1 MRAKMLQGLYLPAPR
16 LNELHILKQ
25 IASDPE
31 ITQAE
36 LAQRCALSVA
46 MVNNYMKEL
55 CAAGLLEYRRK
66 SSKSI
71 SYHLTAAGRDAITT
85 TQRELVK
92 EGVKLFA
99 DAKERVREII
109 LSRADGKLRRVVLY
123 GTGDLAELVF
133 HALELGDVKI
143 VGVCDD
149 HPAGTGRDWFG
160 RETLSPSQILFV
172 APDSVVIATFEKVDE
187 VYRSLLHLEARGI
200 RLIRLDGINGRGT
213 VPEPGDLSREDPPL
227 TPSERAI

>member
-1 MRAKMLQGLYLPAPR
+1 MLQGLYLPAPR
-16 LNELHILKQ
+16 LNELHILSQ

-55 CAAGLLEYRRK
+55 CAAGQLEYRRK

-71 SYHLTAAGRDAITT
+71 SYHLTTAGREAIAA
-85 TQRELVK
+85 TQRELLR
-92 EGVKLFA
+92 EGVRLFA
-99 DAKERVREII
+99 DAKERVREMI
-109 LSRADGKLRRVVLY
+109 LSRSDGKLRRVVLY

-143 VGVCDD
+143 VGICDD
-149 HPAGTGRDWFG
+149 RPAETGRDWFG
-160 RETLSPSQILFV
+160 RETLNPSQILFV
-172 APDSVVIATFEKVDE
+172 APDSVVIATLERVDDI
-187 VYRSLLHLEARGI
+187 YRSLLHLEGRGI
-200 RLIRLDGINGRGT
+200 RLIRLDEVDGRRDLPQPA
-213 VPEPGDLSREDPPL
+213 PEELPL
-227 TPSERAI
+227 TPSKRAV